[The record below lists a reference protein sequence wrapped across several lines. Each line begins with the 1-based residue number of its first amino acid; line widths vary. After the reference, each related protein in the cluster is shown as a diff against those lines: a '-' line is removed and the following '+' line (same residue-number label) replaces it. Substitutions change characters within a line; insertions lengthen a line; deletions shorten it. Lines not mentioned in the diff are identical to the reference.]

1 MTGKRNGNP
10 TMSSAF
16 FIRILKRSMMAGF
29 IIYGVVHELRSPYL
43 CDSLKT
49 INDSV
54 NWSFDSGEGGA
65 LLMPETVSAGFS
77 SSLSTDP
84 STLHPTELPSP
95 ETSVPKID
103 NVLLMGQFN
112 YDIGVSH
119 VRHWV
124 GRWSEVFSHIEVRG
138 AFSNKTLAALQQSG
152 ISAFFG
158 GNERGGLYSP
168 MKNVA
173 DSLRSAER
181 MGGIVGVM
189 YVHDDMMVYMRGLVE
204 QGFPWDSQIAFCHL
218 YTPGFS
224 VTRDGGF
231 AMSRIGK
238 SFSKSNMTDVY
249 AALNAPPSN
258 YWPWWQYILP
268 GVSDL
273 AMDARFSQYFD
284 DDGTFS
290 FVHVGRSDF
299 LYIPTRFTSFFSPLA
314 DLMTEKKIFLESAFP
329 ALIVETKK
337 KFNASVM
344 EVSLCQG
351 AIESIPGCLS
361 LYEHGLFHPIK
372 IAGNVEFW
380 DRCFDRLVLQRE
392 NVVIPVETWW

>member
-1 MTGKRNGNP
+1 
-10 TMSSAF
+10 
-16 FIRILKRSMMAGF
+16 
-29 IIYGVVHELRSPYL
+29 
-43 CDSLKT
+43 
-49 INDSV
+49 
-54 NWSFDSGEGGA
+54 
-65 LLMPETVSAGFS
+65 
-77 SSLSTDP
+77 
-84 STLHPTELPSP
+84 
-95 ETSVPKID
+95 
-103 NVLLMGQFN
+103 
-112 YDIGVSH
+112 
-119 VRHWV
+119 
-124 GRWSEVFSHIEVRG
+124 
-138 AFSNKTLAALQQSG
+138 
-152 ISAFFG
+152 
-158 GNERGGLYSP
+158 

-204 QGFPWDSQIAFCHL
+204 QGFPW
-218 YTPGFS
+218 TPNS
-224 VTRDGGF
+224 LLSLVHTWILSDTRWGF

-249 AALNAPPSN
+249 AALNAPPSTGRGGN
-258 YWPWWQYILP
+258 IYFLGSPTSRWMRDS
-268 GVSDL
+268 VNTSTTMERFRSFTSDEVT
-273 AMDARFSQYFD
+273 S
-284 DDGTFS
+284 
-290 FVHVGRSDF
+290 VHS
-299 LYIPTRFTSFFSPLA
+299 TRFTSFFSPLA

-392 NVVIPVETWW
+392 NVVIPVETW